1 MTCFDFGVTF
11 ESTRTFGSK
20 QLLSR
25 ARKEVREG
33 KKSNF
38 ALHINDIRHERENK
52 RLILSKRRRRAWVS
66 MRAQFN
72 SNIILKNIVNL
83 HANVLSANDNGM
95 NFCIRTVYNLIKLTT
110 FNLYLTK
117 GVGNELIYLHRGKY
131 FSKNY
136 KSTNALL

>member
-1 MTCFDFGVTF
+1 MTCFDFAVTF

-20 QLLSR
+20 QLSR
-25 ARKEVREG
+25 ARKEAREG

-72 SNIILKNIVNL
+72 SNIILKNRVKFQ
-83 HANVLSANDNGM
+83 ANVLSANDNGM
-95 NFCIRTVYNLIKLTT
+95 NFCIRAVYNLTKLIT
-110 FNLYLTK
+110 FNLYLTNLFTSIE
-117 GVGNELIYLHRGKY
+117 GNI
-131 FSKNY
+131 SQKNY
-136 KSTNALL
+136 CV